1 MLQTTE
7 LQQQVEKNFPW
18 NFSVNLIDIIFIT
31 MGLSLIS
38 RETVM
43 PLLVSQLT
51 DSKIAVGLVP
61 AIYSLGFYLPQLLTA
76 NFAEGLRRK
85 KPFVVLLG
93 GLGERTPYFLMGLV
107 IWTLASPAP
116 TLALALFFLCLAT
129 TALANGI
136 ATPAWYDMIGKVI
149 PLRRRGL
156 FSGVGRSLGAFMGI
170 VGAIFVG
177 KILESWPYPTNFALL
192 FGLAATATAISWG
205 GLALTR
211 EPDSPVVKAR
221 VSLLSYFKKLPQLL
235 QSNRNYSHFLISYSI
250 VKMGTMATA
259 FFLVYGASRFE
270 LSGAQVG
277 LFTGVL
283 VGSQATMH
291 LVWGITGDRIGH
303 KVVLTGSAFALAL
316 AALIAWLVVSPGWL
330 NLVFV
335 LLGVSLAGEDVSKL
349 NIILEFCAPEDRP
362 TYIGLTNTLLAPVT
376 TLAPILGGWLAIML
390 GYQGMFVIAMLAAGC
405 GGLLL
410 LLWVREPRRTQL
422 ALAQTIS

>member
-1 MLQTTE
+1 M
-7 LQQQVEKNFPW
+7 
-18 NFSVNLIDIIFIT
+18 T
-31 MGLSLIS
+31 MGLSLVS

-43 PLLVSQLT
+43 PLLVSHLT

-76 NFAEGLRRK
+76 NFAERLRRK

-107 IWTLASPAP
+107 IWTLAGPAP
-116 TLALALFFLCLAT
+116 TIALVLFFLCLAA
-129 TALANGI
+129 TALANGV

-149 PLRRRGL
+149 PLKRRGL

-170 VGAIFVG
+170 IGAIFVG
-177 KILESWPYPTNFALL
+177 KILEGWPYPTNFALL
-192 FGLAATATAISWG
+192 FGLAAVAATISWG

-211 EPDSPVVKAR
+211 EPESPVVKER
-221 VSLLSYFKKLPQLL
+221 VSLLNYFKKLPQLL
-235 QSNRNYSHFLISYSI
+235 QTNRNYRHFVISYSI

-259 FFLVYGASRFE
+259 FFLVYGASQFE

-277 LFTGVL
+277 LFTGIL
-283 VGSQATMH
+283 IGSQAVMH

-303 KVVLTGSAFALAL
+303 KIVLTGSAFALAL

-335 LLGVSLAGEDVSKL
+335 LLGAALAGEDVSKL

-362 TYIGLTNTLLAPVT
+362 TYIGLTNTLLAPIT
-376 TLAPILGGWLAIML
+376 TLAPIFGGWLTIML
-390 GYQGMFVIAMLAAGC
+390 GYQGMFMVAMLAAGC

-410 LLWVREPRRTQL
+410 LLWVQEPRQTQL
-422 ALAQTIS
+422 ALAQTVP